1 VSFSNRWRIG
11 RIIPL
16 IIAVAFLVDFTARFI
31 PLDWLSFR
39 AWEALARYHAPCG
52 PFRANALYENPLS
65 YGDLT
70 SLGNLPRYRQYRQE
84 IFSTDS
90 FGFRRNS
97 HLKPAPAKYD
107 ILVVGDSFMVGT
119 GVNDDETLSAK
130 LEQHLGVGV
139 YNGAAGFEAYATL
152 NDILSLARRLNI
164 AKGTVLY
171 EYYQQHNLPHR
182 EYLTGDTYSKNEDSC
197 LDWQTRFSIGYEGF
211 VEVSPLQI
219 LGQRIFKKL
228 HNDSI
233 LPNPYRSG
241 VVVKT
246 LENGEPILFY
256 PKDVATS
263 RVKRR
268 GVDVSG
274 FKALDA
280 ELKKHNLRLVLLL
293 VPTKYTIYRSLLKD
307 DDIKESAPGS
317 YLDVVEKSL
326 READIPVVNL
336 LSSFKQ
342 KAAEDYKSNMYIYWR
357 DDTHWNARGVELAA
371 QEILKQKLL
380 P

>member
-39 AWEALARYHAPCG
+39 AWEALRRYHAPCG
-52 PFRANALYENPLS
+52 PFRADAYYENAFS
-65 YGDLT
+65 YGDLA
-70 SLGNLPRYRQYRQE
+70 SLGNLPQYRQYRRE
-84 IFSTDS
+84 IFSTDG

-97 HLKPAPAKYD
+97 RVMGSPSQYGAL
-107 ILVVGDSFMVGT
+107 LVGDSIAVGT
-119 GVNDDETLSAK
+119 GLNDDETLAAE
-130 LEQHLGVGV
+130 LERYFGNGV
-139 YNGAAGFEAYATL
+139 YNGAGPESDPQGL
-152 NDILSLARRLNI
+152 DHILTLARRLKLT
-164 AKGTVLY
+164 KGTVFY
-171 EYYQQHNLPHR
+171 EYFERYALPTSEELLGGSGSTCQNWMNR
-182 EYLTGDTYSKNEDSC
+182 L
-197 LDWQTRFSIGYEGF
+197 SIGYEGF